1 MSRIGNNPINI
12 PEGVKI
18 DINDNIITV
27 SGKSGIQKWSMH
39 PSIKVKID
47 DDVMSFTYRKRPP
60 RNIKIFNIEV
70 ENDKKYFYA
79 EVKPPV
85 EESYYI
91 LYNDGKRTIL
101 ENYLV
106 VDGEKIEIKM
116 RLSKID

>member
-1 MSRIGNNPINI
+1 MRRTLLILFLFTCAFGNSQEFKITKVNGWNVRLFNSRVIIN
-12 PEGVKI
+12 
-18 DINDNIITV
+18 
-27 SGKSGIQKWSMH
+27 
-39 PSIKVKID
+39 

-79 EVKPPV
+79 EAKPPV